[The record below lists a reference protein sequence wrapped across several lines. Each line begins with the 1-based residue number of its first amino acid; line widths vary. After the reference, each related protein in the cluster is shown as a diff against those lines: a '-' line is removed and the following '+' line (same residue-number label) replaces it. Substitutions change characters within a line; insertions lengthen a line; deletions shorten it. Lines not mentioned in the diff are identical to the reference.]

1 MAKEKPQKTLLK
13 AYENVDFLNSADARI
28 LRMLAEFLQPQSR
41 FRRLKIIDTI
51 VFFGSARLMSKR
63 DATKVYNKFK
73 TINPKDT
80 SKLAEELRA
89 AQQLVYMSKYYE
101 DAVELS
107 RKLTEWSMNLKTP
120 SKRFIICTGG
130 GPGIMEAANKGA
142 KLAGGFS
149 VGLNIS
155 IPFEQY
161 INKYVPSDLS
171 FEFHY
176 FFMRK
181 FWFAYLAKA
190 LIVFPGGFGTMDE
203 FFELLTLTQT
213 GKIKK
218 KLLLVVY
225 DKKYW
230 NSIINFNRLLELGV
244 ISKADLNLF
253 SFCNTVDEAFELI
266 TSHFK
271 KNYLDAKE
279 TEGTEPSLNLK

>member
-1 MAKEKPQKTLLK
+1 MSKEKQKTLLK

-41 FRRLKIIDTI
+41 FRKLKIVDTI

-73 TINPKDT
+73 TINPKET
-80 SKLAEELRA
+80 SKLAEELRT
-89 AQQLVYMSKYYE
+89 AQMLVRMSKYYE
-101 DAVELS
+101 DTVELS
-107 RKLTEWSMNLKTP
+107 RRLTEWSMNLKTQAN
-120 SKRFIICTGG
+120 RFIVCTGG
-130 GPGIMEAANKGA
+130 GPGIMEAANRGA

-161 INKYVPSDLS
+161 INKFVSPDLS

-203 FFELLTLTQT
+203 FFELLTLIQT

-230 NSIINFNRLLELGV
+230 NSIINFKGLVEQGV
-244 ISKADLNLF
+244 ISKSDLNLF
-253 SFCNTVDEAFELI
+253 SFCNTIDEAFDLI
-266 TSHFK
+266 TTHFK
-271 KNYLDAKE
+271 KNYLIKE
-279 TEGTEPSLNLK
+279 TEAEEPSLNLK